1 MNKKLFLSSLLS
13 TLLLQNIA
21 FADDSFDMDLD
32 GFDSEEMID
41 SEEDIQESVDEVQKS
56 SPLTVGGDIAF
67 KTAYGY
73 KEHKVDG
80 VEYGGFNQAQISL
93 SVNVEYKISDSWK
106 LKVDADTYYDSVYAL
121 RTKTDFN
128 DDVLESYET
137 DIMIKDAYIE
147 GSLTNSLD
155 LKLGRQIVV
164 WGKSDSIRITD
175 VINPLDN
182 RTPGMTD
189 IEDLRLSVGMAKFDY
204 YVGNWNISGMII
216 AENRVMIESAPRGE
230 FFPVDTLFPSAKG
243 KPFIELD
250 TPSSSLEN
258 IEYALAFNGVFS
270 GWDLSFYGADVLDQR
285 WHINQVTKTREVST
299 IQMLGSAVNIATG
312 SWLLKSEVAFL
323 SGINYNQ
330 VTDEKNRLDML
341 IGFDYMGIKDTVLSL
356 EVADRHIFDY
366 ENKINSE
373 KDDIQTA
380 VRITR
385 SFSNDSIQ
393 LTVLRTMFGSS
404 FKEGGFVRVWSEID
418 IMDGVTSNIGV
429 VDYIGGDNIFMEA
442 VKDNDRIFAD
452 ISYSF

>member
-73 KEHKVDG
+73 KKHKVDG

-243 KPFIELD
+243 EPFKELD